1 MISVNEF
8 NFSFTSLYRKDWT
21 HKFCSHMNMFLLK
34 LNMFVSESK
43 YVNLGIYIYIYGF
56 KTPKPMVFLRCF
68 FWYYRCSS
76 SEHVLTCV
84 LNLRNLE
91 HGFIA
96 QLERRNLGQRGWAHG
111 VSNNQHGS

>member
-43 YVNLGIYIYIYGF
+43 YVNLGIYIYIWLQNT
-56 KTPKPMVFLRCF
+56 KTNGVFEVFLL
-68 FWYYRCSS
+68 
-76 SEHVLTCV
+76 VL
-84 LNLRNLE
+84 
-91 HGFIA
+91 
-96 QLERRNLGQRGWAHG
+96 
-111 VSNNQHGS
+111 